1 MAMKINNFQIVQ
13 DMIGRLENLQLE
25 LNKVDM
31 KTIEK
36 LYKRV
41 RNDDDLAN
49 LDEALEAW
57 SDVESRLQDAIDAL
71 YNIEEAEY

>member
-1 MAMKINNFQIVQ
+1 MKINNFQIVQ